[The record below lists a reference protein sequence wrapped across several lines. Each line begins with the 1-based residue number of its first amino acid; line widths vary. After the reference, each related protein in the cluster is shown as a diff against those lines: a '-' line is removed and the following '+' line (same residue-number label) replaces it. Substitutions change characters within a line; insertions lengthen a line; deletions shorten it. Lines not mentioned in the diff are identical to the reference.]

1 MIGTRGIGRGISG
14 HPILK
19 RDRDAPAQPSAAHG
33 LFADGKKLGA
43 QPVAQQHRCI
53 SSPDKRAGAA
63 TGVGS
68 FNHELEDKES
78 VSRTLRCCG

>member
-68 FNHELEDKES
+68 FNHDLEDKES